1 MPNQPIYFVTFPPL
15 SKKKVAFF
23 SHSLA
28 VLVGDFAISV
38 VLGLVVF
45 FRGFYIDNFPLLW

>member
-1 MPNQPIYFVTFPPL
+1 MPNQPMYFVTFPPL

-28 VLVGDFAISV
+28 VLVGGFAISV
-38 VLGLVVF
+38 VLGPVVF
-45 FRGFYIDNFPLLW
+45 FRGFYIGNFPLPW